1 MPLRADTFYFCVHS
15 YIKKHKLREWLTV
28 DEARDL
34 LKNRK
39 IGIDAANNCISR
51 PGDET
56 PLDVEAHMKQL
67 GRLVFL
73 YLGLGAIPVVIVDPV
88 YAHPGSLKSY
98 GNNAPALWHPARSRL
113 RSLTELSHRTTHRL
127 GIGPVLSEKPGAYD
141 VIHRMTTDNA
151 TGVRRGAGPRR
162 QEVATSA

>member
-28 DEARDL
+28 DEARAL

-39 IGIDAANNCISR
+39 VGIDAANNCISR

-98 GNNAPALWHPARSRL
+98 TARRVHQVSLRRRQGSAHGHAVRTWPVFPSFDESFFEATATNAAPRARQRTRASARSFHRI
-113 RSLTELSHRTTHRL
+113 RVRPASEL
-127 GIGPVLSEKPGAYD
+127 
-141 VIHRMTTDNA
+141 
-151 TGVRRGAGPRR
+151 
-162 QEVATSA
+162 